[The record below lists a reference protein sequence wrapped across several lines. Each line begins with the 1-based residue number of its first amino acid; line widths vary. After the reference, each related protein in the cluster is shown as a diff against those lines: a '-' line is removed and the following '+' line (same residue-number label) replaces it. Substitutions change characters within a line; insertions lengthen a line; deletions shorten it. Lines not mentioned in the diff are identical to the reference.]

1 MESRRMPLP
10 TARFASTHVD
20 TARNQRSSLA
30 ACADPQIHSM
40 LWRGEFKHRQICA
53 HYVQRVQCRNV
64 PGISQKIIAPSLSRQ
79 THGGRAGQRQISPRR
94 VAGAFPAQVPQGVE
108 IVVPAAVQSAARTD
122 RTSLEARPTNRHSQS
137 LLCNTRRSSRCG
149 RKLFQSLAK
158 TQRGAAQIMRHY
170 LRRYV

>member
-1 MESRRMPLP
+1 MPLS

-20 TARNQRSSLA
+20 TARNQGSGLA
-30 ACADPQIHSM
+30 ACADPQIRGV
-40 LWRGEFKHRQICA
+40 LRGGEFKHRQVCA
-53 HYVQRVQCRNV
+53 RHVQRVQCRNV
-64 PGISQKIIAPSLSRQ
+64 PGLSQEIIAAPLSRQ

-94 VAGAFPAQVPQGVE
+94 FAGTFPAQIPQGVE

-137 LLCNTRRSSRCG
+137 LFCNTRRSSRCG
-149 RKLFQSLAK
+149 RNLFQSLAK
-158 TQRGAAQIMRHY
+158 TQSGAAQIMRHY